1 MIKPKHVNTKFP
13 SRSCCNTLLGLGQI
27 TAGSVASYWILVQ
40 NDESS
45 YKTHSDSQ
53 KEPHS
58 HREPSSSSKR
68 ASARRILST
77 TWKNHRQ
84 SWLALGEP
92 QGNATHLEPQAC
104 RTLPGGGGRSSTW
117 SLGHA
122 CSSSHSSREEKH
134 QAVNH
139 KGKIIPHSAEI
150 TSNWSLVC
158 NPSSFLGV
166 SQLPWTPPQDG
177 SFSKATNAQF
187 IGELE
192 PGSRAV
198 SLRSLKGLNT
208 N

>member
-45 YKTHSDSQ
+45 YKTRSDSQ

-104 RTLPGGGGRSSTW
+104 RTLPGGGGGGAPRGAWVTRALPHILTGKKSTRP
-117 SLGHA
+117 LTIK
-122 CSSSHSSREEKH
+122 EK
-134 QAVNH
+134 
-139 KGKIIPHSAEI
+139 
-150 TSNWSLVC
+150 
-158 NPSSFLGV
+158 
-166 SQLPWTPPQDG
+166 
-177 SFSKATNAQF
+177 
-187 IGELE
+187 
-192 PGSRAV
+192 
-198 SLRSLKGLNT
+198 
-208 N
+208 